1 MSNYLDLAKR
11 QETLKGLIMELH
23 AGKSVA
29 DVKAAFADLIQDIG
43 PSEIAE
49 MEQNLIAE
57 GLPEMEVK
65 RLCDVHVQVFRESL
79 DAQIETRPEMIPG
92 HPIHTFLAENEAT
105 GPVLEALEQAL
116 AAFKAK
122 PNADTLT
129 EARHEFKRLREY
141 EKHYLRKENILFPY
155 LEKHQF
161 SGPSAVMW
169 AIHDDV
175 RADWKSLDA
184 LLADAEPAGA
194 VFDPQIDEVSARL
207 KIAISEM
214 FYKEEHILF
223 TTAMQKLSHQEWVEI
238 REQEADIGY
247 CYIQPGDRWLPVV
260 TIASDA
266 GELLSIPAA
275 PAPAPAEKLQ
285 LNTGSLTPE
294 QVNLLLTHLPV
305 EVTFVDEN
313 DEVRYFSQSKDL
325 IFPRSPAIIG
335 RKVQNCHPPDTVH
348 RVQQI
353 VDDFRAGRRDVA
365 EFWIHMQGKHIYIRY
380 FAIRDEKGEYRGA
393 MEVTQEISRIREL
406 EGERRLLDEG
416 E

>member
-11 QETLKGLIMELH
+11 QETLKGLIMDLH
-23 AGKSVA
+23 AGKSVS

-65 RLCDVHVQVFRESL
+65 RLCDVHVEVFRESL
-79 DAQIETRPEMIPG
+79 DAHSETRPETVPG
-92 HPIHTFLAENEAT
+92 HPVHTFLAENEAT

-116 AAFKAK
+116 ASFKAK
-122 PNADTLT
+122 PNAGTLT
-129 EARHEFKRLREY
+129 GARQALKRLREY

-184 LLADAEPAGA
+184 LLANAEPAGGS
-194 VFDPQIDEVSARL
+194 FDPQIDELFARL

-214 FYKEEHILF
+214 FYKEENILF
-223 TTAMQKLSHQEWVEI
+223 TTAMQKLSQQEWAEI

-247 CYIQPGDRWLPVV
+247 CYVQPGDSWLPVV
-260 TIASDA
+260 TVASDA
-266 GELLSIPAA
+266 GELLSTPAG
-275 PAPAPAEKLQ
+275 KLQ

-294 QVNLLLTHLPV
+294 QVNLLLDHLPV

-313 DEVRYFSQSKDL
+313 DEVRYFSQSKDV

-335 RKVQNCHPPDTVH
+335 RKVQNCHPPQTVD

-393 MEVTQEISRIREL
+393 MEVTQEISRIQEL
-406 EGERRLLDEG
+406 KGERRLLDEG